1 MTRQES
7 ESIGCCEVSLLLEPA
22 EFHQAESYSEQW
34 QSENNISTARKYFR
48 VTKIFE
54 NIKSDV
60 TINVGVVWAVALKVP
75 GT

>member
-1 MTRQES
+1 M
-7 ESIGCCEVSLLLEPA
+7 SLLLEPA

-34 QSENNISTARKYFR
+34 QSENISTARKYFR

-60 TINVGVVWAVALKVP
+60 TINVGVVWAVALKEP